1 MALSDKELKKLKQMM
16 PGAAASALKNIMKGQ
31 RERNKADRHP
41 PKSKKKLPRTQQR
54 TKRSMGPAGAST
66 VSKDGKRMKRR

>member
-1 MALSDKELKKLKQMM
+1 MAIDTKKLKQKLKDEILKSVM
-16 PGAAASALKNIMKGQ
+16 GGKASPKKRTGP
-31 RERNKADRHP
+31 ADRHP

>member
-1 MALSDKELKKLKQMM
+1 MAIDTKKLKQKLKDEILKSVM
-16 PGAAASALKNIMKGQ
+16 GGKASPKKRTGP
-31 RERNKADRHP
+31 ADRHP
-41 PKSKKKLPRTQQR
+41 PKSKKKLPR